1 MTWRSR
7 WGVSPVSWK
16 VIAGVTATLKTEFLH
31 AGQARLPVRYQ
42 QIFSQTAEIMKSIK
56 VGLLGIGTVG
66 SGTFNVLKRNQQ
78 EIAARAGRA
87 IEITMV
93 ADLDTERA
101 RQLTNGDITVVN
113 DAKLVVNNPDIDIVV
128 ELIGG
133 YGIAKDLVLQAIAN
147 GKHVVTA
154 NKALIATHGNEIFKA
169 AQEKGVI
176 VAFEAAV
183 AGGIPIIKALR
194 EGLTANSIQWIAG
207 IINGTTNFIL
217 SEMRDKG
224 LDFDVVLK
232 EAQRLGYAE
241 ADPTFDIEGV
251 DAAHKLTIMA
261 SIAFGIPVQ
270 FNKAHVEGITK
281 LQATDI
287 RYAEQLGYRIK
298 LLGITKRTAGGI
310 ELRVHPTLIPSKR
323 LIANVEGAM
332 NAVLVRGDA
341 VGDTLYYGK
350 GAGAEP
356 TASAVIADLV
366 DITRLA
372 TADPEHRV
380 PHLAFQPNAMADTP
394 ILPMAEITTSYYLRM
409 HVADQPGVLADVTRI
424 LADSSISIDAMLQ
437 KEPAADEIRT
447 DIIMLTHQTQEKN
460 VEAAIAKIEALSTV
474 VGSVTKIRLE
484 ELG

>member
-1 MTWRSR
+1 
-7 WGVSPVSWK
+7 
-16 VIAGVTATLKTEFLH
+16 
-31 AGQARLPVRYQ
+31 
-42 QIFSQTAEIMKSIK
+42 MKPIK

-66 SGTFNVLKRNQQ
+66 SGTFNVLKRNQE
-78 EIAARAGRA
+78 EITRRAGRS
-87 IEITMV
+87 IQITMV
-93 ADLDTERA
+93 ADLNTERA
-101 RQLTNGDITVVN
+101 KELTNGECEVVN
-113 DAKLVVNNPDIDIVV
+113 DANLVVNNPDIDIVI

-133 YGIAKDLVLQAIAN
+133 YGIARDLVMKAIAN

-154 NKALIATHGNEIFKA
+154 NKALLATHGNEIFRA
-169 AQEKGVI
+169 AQEKGVM

-194 EGLTANSIQWIAG
+194 EGLTANRIQWLAG

-251 DAAHKLTIMA
+251 DAAHKATIMSA
-261 SIAFGIPVQ
+261 IAFGIPVQ
-270 FNKAHVEGITK
+270 FDKAHVEGITK

-298 LLGITKRTAGGI
+298 LLGIAKRTPQGI
-310 ELRVHPTLIPSKR
+310 ELRVHPTLIPAKR

-332 NAVLVRGDA
+332 NAVLVHGDA
-341 VGDTLYYGK
+341 VGATLYYGK
-350 GAGAEP
+350 GAGSEP

-380 PHLAFQPNAMADTP
+380 PHLAFQPNAMNDTP
-394 ILPMAEITTSYYLRM
+394 ILPMSEVTTSYYLRM
-409 HVADQPGVLADVTRI
+409 QVDDQPGVLADITRI
-424 LADSSISIDAMLQ
+424 LADSTISIDAMLQ
-437 KEPAADEIRT
+437 KEPEEGDTRA

-474 VGSVTKIRLE
+474 VGQVTKIRLE
-484 ELG
+484 QLS